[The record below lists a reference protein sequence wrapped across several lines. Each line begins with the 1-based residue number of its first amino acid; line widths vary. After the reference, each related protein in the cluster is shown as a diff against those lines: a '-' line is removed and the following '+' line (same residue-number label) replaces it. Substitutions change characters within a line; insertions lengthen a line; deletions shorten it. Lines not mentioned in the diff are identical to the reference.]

1 MGLARF
7 TSNESFNLPSYKW
20 HFRLTVDLFIQFCA
34 GDQETVKTKEKKKRI
49 AASDFGVWRQVRL
62 EHCIISQWP

>member
-34 GDQETVKTKEKKKRI
+34 GDQETVKTKKKKKELLLLTLVCGGK
-49 AASDFGVWRQVRL
+49 SD
-62 EHCIISQWP
+62 